1 MYFISFL
8 ILKML
13 CGGIQQS
20 DPNNESAREAIELAI
35 KQHNEKENDNLVF
48 QKIDE
53 LTSQVVAGSR
63 FRATIECLK
72 DKDVK
77 HYFIDIWCKPGA
89 NYPRDF
95 EVQKFEPKD

>member
-1 MYFISFL
+1 
-8 ILKML
+8 ML
-13 CGGIQQS
+13 CGGIQQA
-20 DPNNESAREAIELAI
+20 DPKNESAQEAITLAI

-72 DKDVK
+72 DNAVK
-77 HYFIDIWCKPGA
+77 HYYIDIWCKPGA
-89 NYPRDF
+89 NYPKDF
-95 EVQKFEPKD
+95 EVKEFKPKD